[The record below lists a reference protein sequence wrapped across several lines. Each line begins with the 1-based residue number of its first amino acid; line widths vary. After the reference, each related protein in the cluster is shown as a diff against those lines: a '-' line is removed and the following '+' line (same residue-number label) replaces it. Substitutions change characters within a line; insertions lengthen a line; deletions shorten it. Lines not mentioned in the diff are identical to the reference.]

1 MRDKVLAAIE
11 VYSAGGTIERALETV
26 GISKTPFRKMLRQ
39 DPEIMALYESAMAAR
54 SYVFQDDAYKVA
66 DEMGTDDGL
75 DPANARVKAEIL
87 LKLAGAAHPDRFGN
101 RVNVQHEV
109 KPSLAGAIE
118 AGKARALQPP
128 RDLAPVIDA
137 EYTMVSD
144 ASQAHTSDKQSANP
158 QNVPVSADIDPFDT

>member
-11 VYSAGGTIERALETV
+11 IYASGGTITRAIQEAGLKSLNHFYTT
-26 GISKTPFRKMLRQ
+26 IRKE
-39 DPEIMALYESAMAAR
+39 PEILALYEAAIKGR
-54 SYVFQDDAYKVA
+54 SFVMLDEAYEIGSDNELDAKK
-66 DEMGTDDGL
+66 
-75 DPANARVKAEIL
+75 ARAKAEIRF
-87 LKLAGAAHPDRFGN
+87 KIAALSNPDRFGD

-137 EYTMVSD
+137 EYTMISD
-144 ASQAHTSDKQSANP
+144 ASPAHTPDKQSANP

>member
-11 VYSAGGTIERALETV
+11 TYAAGGTILKALAQHGV
-26 GISKTPFRKMLRQ
+26 DKDRFYAMLRKDAELFEAYQ
-39 DPEIMALYESAMAAR
+39 ATWRARSFVMLDEAYEIGSDDERDPKAAR
-54 SYVFQDDAYKVA
+54 VMSEIRLKVA
-66 DEMGTDDGL
+66 AL
-75 DPANARVKAEIL
+75 AN
-87 LKLAGAAHPDRFGN
+87 PDRFGD

-137 EYTMVSD
+137 EYTMISD
-144 ASQAHTSDKQSANP
+144 ASPAHTPDKQSANP